1 MKEVY
6 INVKSIFDVKCLDY
20 VQGNLIY
27 MIDTRIKDFF
37 DCVKRHFVYF
47 DERNLYQCKIKF

>member
-1 MKEVY
+1 MKEIY
-6 INVKSIFDVKCLDY
+6 INVKSIFDVKCLDS

-37 DCVKRHFVYF
+37 DKRF
-47 DERNLYQCKIKF
+47 L